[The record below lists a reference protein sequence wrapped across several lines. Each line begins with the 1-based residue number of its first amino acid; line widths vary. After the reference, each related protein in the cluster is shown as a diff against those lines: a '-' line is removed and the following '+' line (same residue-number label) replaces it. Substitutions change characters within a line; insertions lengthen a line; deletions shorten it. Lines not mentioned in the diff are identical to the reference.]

1 MSGCTAKACCPRAEP
16 LTALVQGD
24 IPVEGTAF
32 TCVSCH
38 GRSGLGFS
46 EGGVVTLPTNGEILY
61 RPFNEV
67 RRFIRP
73 SVGKVSYF
81 KAPQLQAPPRPAYT
95 DAALATVMRTGIDPA
110 GRSLDYIMPRY
121 VLSDRDMEILVF
133 YLKNLS
139 STPSPGVTDTAI
151 AFATVI
157 TEEVSQKERQE
168 MLSVLNAIVIARN
181 NDATSKIHMQTSRW
195 AGFLEELE
203 KSRRKM
209 SLAIWELKGPRETW
223 RGQLEQYYRKE
234 PVFALL
240 GGITTGEWKPVH
252 EFCEAHKIPCLFPIT
267 DFPVISTTDWYTQY
281 FSKGYYQEGEA
292 AARFL
297 GSMAELSP
305 EKPLVQLY
313 QDTPEGRALADGFRA
328 TWKGLGRR
336 LPVDAALSQ
345 RETANERV
353 PSEGTCTREARHPA
367 SLGRA

>member
-1 MSGCTAKACCPRAEP
+1 MQIRSRIRALPALLSSVAAAAFFFCAAAAAAENPQTAVAGLSPEKALQLGERMYREGLLPSGKP
-16 LTALVQGD
+16 LPALVQGD

-81 KAPQLQAPPRPAYT
+81 KAPQLQAPARPAYT
-95 DAALATVMRTGIDPA
+95 DAALAAVMRTGIDPA

-157 TEEVSQKERQE
+157 TEEVSPKERQE

-252 EFCEAHKIPCLFPIT
+252 EFCEAHKIPCIFPIT

-281 FSKGYYQEGEA
+281 FSKGLLSGGRSRSPLSRKHGGAFPGEA
-292 AARFL
+292 
-297 GSMAELSP
+297 SC
-305 EKPLVQLY
+305 
-313 QDTPEGRALADGFRA
+313 
-328 TWKGLGRR
+328 
-336 LPVDAALSQ
+336 AALSGY
-345 RETANERV
+345 T
-353 PSEGTCTREARHPA
+353 
-367 SLGRA
+367 